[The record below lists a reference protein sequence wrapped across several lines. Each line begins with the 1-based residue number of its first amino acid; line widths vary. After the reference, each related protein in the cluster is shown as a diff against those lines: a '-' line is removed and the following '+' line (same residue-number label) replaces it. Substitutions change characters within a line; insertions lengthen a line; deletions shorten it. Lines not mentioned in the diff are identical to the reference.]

1 MYKAL
6 GHLQYVCLR
15 TILLKSRHP
24 INRRNKS
31 RESTI
36 LKIEFFY
43 HWVCFFSVTLNPN
56 VTLNLSH
63 KSKLLKPIGSPL

>member
-6 GHLQYVCLR
+6 GHLHYVCLR
-15 TILLKSRHP
+15 TILLKSRQP

-36 LKIEFFY
+36 LKIEFFLPLGL
-43 HWVCFFSVTLNPN
+43 FFFCNIE
-56 VTLNLSH
+56 
-63 KSKLLKPIGSPL
+63 SKCDFKFIP

>member
-6 GHLQYVCLR
+6 GHLHYVCLR
-15 TILLKSRHP
+15 TILLKSRQP

-36 LKIEFFY
+36 LKIEFFTIGF
-43 HWVCFFSVTLNPN
+43 VFFCNIE
-56 VTLNLSH
+56 
-63 KSKLLKPIGSPL
+63 SKCDFKFIP

>member
-6 GHLQYVCLR
+6 GHLHYVCLR
-15 TILLKSRHP
+15 TILLKSRQP

-43 HWVCFFSVTLNPN
+43 HWVCFFCNIE
-56 VTLNLSH
+56 
-63 KSKLLKPIGSPL
+63 SKCDFKFIP

>member
-6 GHLQYVCLR
+6 GHLHYVCLR
-15 TILLKSRHP
+15 TILLKSRQP

-36 LKIEFFY
+36 LKIDFFTIGF
-43 HWVCFFSVTLNPN
+43 VFFVTLNPN
-56 VTLNLSH
+56 VTLNLTH
-63 KSKLLKPIGSPL
+63 KSNLLKSIGLPL